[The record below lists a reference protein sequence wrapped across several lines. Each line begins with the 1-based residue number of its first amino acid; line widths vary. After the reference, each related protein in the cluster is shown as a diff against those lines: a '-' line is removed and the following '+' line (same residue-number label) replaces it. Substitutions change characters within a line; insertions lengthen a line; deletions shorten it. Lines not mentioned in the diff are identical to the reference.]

1 MTIPDYQ
8 SVMLPLLKLSADKKE
23 HSISEAFDKIA
34 EQFKLTDVERSEM
47 LPSGRQTRFE
57 NRVHWAKAFLQKA
70 GLLEAAGRARFKLT
84 KRGETVLAENL
95 PALSDKYLQRF
106 PEFAA
111 FRKRAPRAQKEE
123 HEELHESLKTPL
135 EVLEESYINLKQ
147 SLAQEILETIKSCS
161 PRFFEKLV
169 VDMLVAMGY
178 GGSRI
183 DAGSAIGKT
192 GDGGVDGIIKEDR
205 LGLDIIYIQA
215 KRWSQTVGAP
225 EVQAF
230 AGSLEGFRARKGVMI
245 TTSKFSQKA
254 YEYIEKIEKRISLID
269 GEQLAQ
275 LMIDNGVGV
284 TEVDRYIVKRL
295 DKDYFETA
303 S

>member
-1 MTIPDYQ
+1 MITARGIDVLNEKPE
-8 SVMLPLLKLSADKKE
+8 KITDK
-23 HSISEAFDKIA
+23 
-34 EQFKLTDVERSEM
+34 
-47 LPSGRQTRFE
+47 
-57 NRVHWAKAFLQKA
+57 FLM
-70 GLLEAAGRARFKLT
+70 R
-84 KRGETVLAENL
+84 
-95 PALSDKYLQRF
+95 Y
-106 PEFAA
+106 PEFAE
-111 FRKRAPRAQKEE
+111 FRRRNHQNTKEE
-123 HEELHESLKTPL
+123 HQELFESVKTPL

-147 SLAQEILETIKSCS
+147 SLAQEILETIKNCS

-192 GDGGVDGIIKEDR
+192 GDGGVDGIIKEDK

-215 KRWSQTVGAP
+215 KRWNQTVGAP

-230 AGSLEGFRARKGVMI
+230 AGSLEGYRARKGVMI

-284 TEVDRYIVKRL
+284 TEVDRYVVKRL
-295 DKDYFETA
+295 DKDYFENEG
-303 S
+303 